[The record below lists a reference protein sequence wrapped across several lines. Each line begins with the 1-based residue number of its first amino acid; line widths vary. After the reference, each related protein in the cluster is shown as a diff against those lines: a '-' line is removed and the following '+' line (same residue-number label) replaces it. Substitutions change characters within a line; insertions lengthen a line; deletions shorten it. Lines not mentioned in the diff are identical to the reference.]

1 MRLNCFT
8 IKPQIHA
15 QSRRRAKDDGGSK
28 RGGGCR
34 PDAAIERASL
44 CALGF
49 CLLLA
54 DYEATTPTMTS
65 TPNEC
70 TDKTFIGYCLN
81 DAALFLMMSWRTM
94 PGKTFVPMSLCPLVR
109 AEPGLIS

>member
-1 MRLNCFT
+1 MM
-8 IKPQIHA
+8 
-15 QSRRRAKDDGGSK
+15 GGEQK
-28 RGGGCR
+28 GRGWK

-54 DYEATTPTMTS
+54 DYEATTTS